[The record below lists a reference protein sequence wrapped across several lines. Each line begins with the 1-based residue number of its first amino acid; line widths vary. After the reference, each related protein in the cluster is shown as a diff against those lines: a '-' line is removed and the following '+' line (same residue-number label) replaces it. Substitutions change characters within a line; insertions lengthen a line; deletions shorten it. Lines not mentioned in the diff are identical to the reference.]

1 MPITINSNI
10 PSINAQRNLGK
21 ATLAL
26 NDSYARLSS
35 GLRINKASDDAAGL
49 SIADY
54 LRTDKRVAAVAIRN
68 ANDGIS
74 ALNIADGALNEISSL
89 LARMAELA
97 EQSGNGI
104 LGVNQRVALSKEFE
118 QLADE
123 IDRIAAVTEFNGKN
137 LLTAGSIT
145 LQVGLRG
152 NRDLGY
158 SQLTLKLYDMSSRMD
173 ITPTGPAQATMYDP
187 VPAGTGTPPVIVDT
201 TDNPANMFDLGNQF
215 GGGSTVPGIH
225 TAYSQGTLRNVINA
239 LITANGGT
247 PGTDRGLTLATEETS
262 RIALDA
268 VKIAVDTV
276 SAVRGDLGAVQ
287 SRLATTVSN
296 LGVTRENFSA
306 AESQIRDV
314 DVATEAAEMTR
325 LTILQQAGASI
336 LSQANQQPGIALKL
350 LG

>member
-173 ITPTGPAQATMYDP
+173 ITTTGPAQATRYNLI
-187 VPAGTGTPPVIVDT
+187 PAGPTPPANPIVDT
-201 TDNPANMFDLGNQF
+201 TNNPANIFDLGNQF
-215 GGGSTVPGIH
+215 GNTGTVPH
-225 TAYSQGTLRNVINA
+225 AAYAEETLRNVITV
-239 LITANGGT
+239 LNGGT
-247 PGTDRGLTLATEETS
+247 PGMTLSTEEKS
-262 RIALDA
+262 RVALDA